1 MKRNGMKAICR
12 QRNSHWRV
20 HWYPKCAQEVQED
33 RQEVQAGTREG
44 RREAQA
50 GTREGRREVQAGTRE
65 GRQEAQGCRLRL
77 QAMACRT

>member
-1 MKRNGMKAICR
+1 MKAICR

-44 RREAQA
+44 RRE
-50 GTREGRREVQAGTRE
+50 VQAGTRE
-65 GRQEAQGCRLRL
+65 GRQ
-77 QAMACRT
+77 